1 MVQPPDRIQRILLAG
16 RLQFSKYGFSGARI
30 DTISADSKTNKRL
43 VYEFCNKKEGLYLAV
58 LSDVSREVMTV
69 FENIQSRLRDCQS
82 VHDVYMTVVDAISPY
97 REFIRL
103 WAWEQLSPTIHGP
116 RIIETMD
123 AIFSQLRNYTNDVL
137 KKINRNPMNDID
149 YASIE
154 TICRGYLLARTLS
167 EPDEDTDAC
176 ENLSTNSTNSGD
188 QRELVDSLYNMMQR
202 GIDRIVDNAKP
213 QTTHRS
219 QEKV

>member
-1 MVQPPDRIQRILLAG
+1 MVQPPDRIQRILHAG

-58 LSDVSREVMTV
+58 LSDVSREVMAV
-69 FENIQSRLRDCQS
+69 FENVQPQLNACQS
-82 VHDVYMTVVDAISPY
+82 VHDVYKTVVDALSPY

-123 AIFSQLRNYTNDVL
+123 AIFSQLRTYTNEVL
-137 KKINRNPMNDID
+137 KKINREPMNDVA

-154 TICRGYLLARTLS
+154 TICRGYLLARALN
-167 EPDEDTDAC
+167 EPDDDSDAC
-176 ENLSTNSTNSGD
+176 ENTSENAANSDD
-188 QRELVDSLYNMMQR
+188 QRELVDSLYHMMQR
-202 GIDRIVDNAKP
+202 GIDRIVDNANTP
-213 QTTHRS
+213 SHPIS
-219 QEKV
+219 QENV

>member
-69 FENIQSRLRDCQS
+69 FENIQPQLSECQS
-82 VHDVYMTVVDAISPY
+82 VHDVYMTVVDALSPF

-123 AIFSQLRNYTNDVL
+123 AIFSRLRSYTNDVL
-137 KKINRNPMNDID
+137 KKLKRAPMNDIA

-154 TICRGYLLARTLS
+154 TICRGYLLARALN
-167 EPDEDTDAC
+167 EPGDDTDDC
-176 ENLSTNSTNSGD
+176 ENISANSTNSGD

-202 GIDRIVDNAKP
+202 GIDRIVDNANS
-213 QTTHRS
+213 QTLNLS
-219 QEKV
+219 QENV